1 MKHAILAVTIL
12 FFLSSPLSVL
22 AEEQAALEEPTESVT
37 SVTEASNSVNPDM
50 PRPMHGKGHGGMKCG
65 GGQHGKGH
73 GGMKCGGGQHG
84 KGHGGMKRG
93 GVQHGKGHGGMK
105 RGGDQH
111 GKGHDEKHAQVV
123 RRLDMIEVRLAKIE
137 AMIEILMRR

>member
-73 GGMKCGGGQHG
+73 GGMKRGGG
-84 KGHGGMKRG
+84 
-93 GVQHGKGHGGMK
+93 QHGKGHGGMK

>member
-12 FFLSSPLSVL
+12 FSLSGPVSVL

-50 PRPMHGKGHGGMKCG
+50 PRPMHGKGHGGMK
-65 GGQHGKGH
+65 H
-73 GGMKCGGGQHG
+73 GGGQHG

-93 GVQHGKGHGGMK
+93 GG
-105 RGGDQH
+105 QH
-111 GKGHDEKHAQVV
+111 GKGHDEKYAQVM

>member
-12 FFLSSPLSVL
+12 FSLSGPLSVL

-50 PRPMHGKGHGGMKCG
+50 PRPMHGKGHGGMKHG
-65 GGQHGKGH
+65 GG
-73 GGMKCGGGQHG
+73 
-84 KGHGGMKRG
+84 
-93 GVQHGKGHGGMK
+93 
-105 RGGDQH
+105 QH